1 MRADP
6 EVDWFTVPLQGDD
19 CLLLCSDGLWE
30 MVRDPEIEKILKLH
44 ACNPSQASKT
54 LVRAALKGGGL
65 DNISA
70 IVVHLAPMTV

>member
-1 MRADP
+1 
-6 EVDWFTVPLQGDD
+6 
-19 CLLLCSDGLWE
+19 
-30 MVRDPEIEKILKLH
+30 VRDPEIEKILKLH
-44 ACNPSQASKT
+44 VCNPSQASKA